1 MTSFGS
7 RHGIEAE
14 SKSIFSPETTFK
26 SIKDIY
32 DPEFNANL
40 TYTANIK
47 INAGNP
53 RKSRLLASQ
62 KINKVRLVESD
73 IDWVEKK
80 SNLKDFLIEMVNN
93 ERRLEASKL
102 ELIKCADFNLIDL
115 FKQFDS

>member
-53 RKSRLLASQ
+53 RKSKLVAS
-62 KINKVRLVESD
+62 
-73 IDWVEKK
+73 
-80 SNLKDFLIEMVNN
+80 
-93 ERRLEASKL
+93 
-102 ELIKCADFNLIDL
+102 
-115 FKQFDS
+115 